1 MQVHSHAAP
10 SCEEQSHERLLL
22 HALFARGWCCWET
35 RRIQRTAGGAAGDAS
50 QTRPPLRHA
59 WQRRGCAPRP
69 LAGPRRT
76 PALRRA
82 RQLLE
87 HERVSGQVGVREV
100 ELDLLRQPLREC
112 PALARCRRGARG
124 CLRRGGA
131 ARRRRCALG
140 RGVRCAGRRSPSA
153 LPTRRC
159 CTSISAADDARRGV
173 GLRLAA
179 STRFHRRQP
188 FAAGCSTSRP
198 SAGAARAHSL
208 IGLCGRAT
216 ACHSVSWR
224 GDPVAQGGRSPAAG
238 ASPER

>member
-1 MQVHSHAAP
+1 MAPAACVVRP
-10 SCEEQSHERLLL
+10 RMVLL
-22 HALFARGWCCWET
+22 
-35 RRIQRTAGGAAGDAS
+35 GDAAHPDNS
-50 QTRPPLRHA
+50 RRCCRRRKPNAPPLRHA
-59 WQRRGCAPRP
+59 WQRRGRAPRP

-87 HERVSGQVGVREV
+87 HERIGGQVGVREV
-100 ELDLLRQPLREC
+100 ELDLLRQPLRKC
-112 PALARCRRGARG
+112 LALARRRRGARG

-131 ARRRRCALG
+131 APGRRGAHG
-140 RGVRCAGRRSPSA
+140 RGVRGAGRRSPSA